1 MGRQISMNEQT
12 FHEMEKNIID
22 QVTEISKSII
32 ETFKFKMLYDSK
44 VSKKRNEKT
53 LKELKEFRAKNWDDK
68 LSRNEAYK
76 KYLNLY

>member
-1 MGRQISMNEQT
+1 MQKQIPLNEQT
-12 FHEMEKNIID
+12 FQEMERNILS

-44 VSKKRNEKT
+44 ISRKQNEKT
-53 LKELKEFRAKNWDDK
+53 MKELKEFRAKNWDGK